1 MSYTSYSYLLLFL
14 GSVFL
19 CYTLS
24 PKKYKWVVLLVSSYI
39 FYMINSG
46 KLAVF
51 LVITTAAVYFA
62 GVFINKINDGFALA
76 KKGLEKEDRKK
87 LKADIADLEYLLE
100 AYRSGRIIEK
110 FPSHNSNG
118 QR

>member
-62 GVFINKINDGFALA
+62 GGMVIIGAIPLL
-76 KKGLEKEDRKK
+76 KKGSKRKTEK
-87 LKADIADLEYLLE
+87 
-100 AYRSGRIIEK
+100 
-110 FPSHNSNG
+110 N
-118 QR
+118 